1 MTITLVQ
8 FQSGFGVPN
17 PSPFCMKAEILL
29 KMSGQDYEST
39 IIADPGKAP
48 KGKLPYIVDGSDTVA
63 DTALI
68 RRHLEQKYGCDFDPG
83 LSVADKAVSHALARM
98 TEERFYWTM
107 VYSRW
112 IDETNW
118 PVINKFWFGAMPP
131 VIRNLIPIIARRQ
144 VKANLKA
151 HGIGRHDVQDI
162 YGFGADDLAALSA
175 YLNDK
180 QFMFGDIPTSLD
192 ATAYPMI
199 ANALV
204 EELPGPLLDAAKAH
218 ANFQPYIARCQQL
231 WFPEP
236 GG

>member
-1 MTITLVQ
+1 MTIKLVQ

-29 KMSGQDYEST
+29 KMSGLDYESA

-63 DTALI
+63 DTVLI
-68 RRHLEQKYGCDFDPG
+68 RRHLERKYSCDFDPG
-83 LSVADKAVSHALARM
+83 LSDTDKAVSHAFARM
-98 TEERFYWTM
+98 MEERFYWVT

-112 IDETNW
+112 IDEKNW

-131 VIRNLIPIIARRQ
+131 IIRNLIPIIARRQ

-162 YGFGADDLAALSA
+162 HGFGAADLAALSVH
-175 YLNDK
+175 LNDK
-180 QFMFGDIPTSLD
+180 QFMFGNTPTSLD

-204 EELPGPLLDAAKAH
+204 EELPGPLLDAAKSH
-218 ANFQPYIARCQQL
+218 ANFQSYIMRCRQL
-231 WFPEP
+231 WFPELD
-236 GG
+236 G